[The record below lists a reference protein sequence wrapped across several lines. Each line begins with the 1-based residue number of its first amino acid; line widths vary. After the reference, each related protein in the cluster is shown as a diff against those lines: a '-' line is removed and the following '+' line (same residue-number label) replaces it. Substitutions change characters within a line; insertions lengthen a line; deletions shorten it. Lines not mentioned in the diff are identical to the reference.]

1 MADSDRSAAAGLNL
15 VKSGTNLELHHCGYA
30 ERRLSGIRRHSSGA
44 ARHHTGSADFDTG
57 GSGVSYLD
65 TTSGNS
71 GRAYRTTDVDIAV
84 SSDTGGGYNLGYT
97 RPGEWL
103 KYAVNVT
110 TSGTYTLTVRY
121 TNQGIGA
128 TFHVEVDGQDKTG
141 PLTLQDTGGWQN
153 WQNVQKAGIA
163 LTAGPHEVKLVLDR
177 AASPTGAV
185 GNFNYMTFST
195 ETSAASVPYR
205 RHSSGAA
212 RHRTG

>member
-1 MADSDRSAAAGLNL
+1 M
-15 VKSGTNLELHHCGYA
+15 
-30 ERRLSGIRRHSSGA
+30 
-44 ARHHTGSADFDTG
+44 
-57 GSGVSYLD
+57 SYLD

-110 TSGTYTLTVRY
+110 TSGTYTLTVRSA
-121 TNQGIGA
+121 NQGIGA

-163 LTAGPHEVKLVLDR
+163 LTAGLDEVKLVLDR

-205 RHSSGAA
+205 RRA
-212 RHRTG
+212 RSPAGQNRGRELRQRRAKRRL